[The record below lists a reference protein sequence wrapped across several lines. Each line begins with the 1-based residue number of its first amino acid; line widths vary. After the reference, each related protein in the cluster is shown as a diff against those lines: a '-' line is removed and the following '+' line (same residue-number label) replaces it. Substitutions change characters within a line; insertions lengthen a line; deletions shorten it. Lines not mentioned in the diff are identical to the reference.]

1 LDKAMRRVRLF
12 LIVIGL
18 MSAATGNSPAWRIK
32 VIANPSVRG
41 DKVSL
46 RELKSVYLG
55 KISSLS
61 DGTHIE
67 PVLAKRGLAHEDF
80 LRQCLDQSND
90 QLQLYYRSLVFSG
103 KGSMPKEV
111 NSDAEMVAYVA
122 RTKNAIG
129 YVSVD
134 ANTDGVK
141 TMYVESSI
149 ERKLITRVEPQYPEI
164 LREKQ
169 IGGVVRLEVTIAA
182 NGTVQSVAVLGG
194 NPILAEAAET
204 AVRQWVYAPGR
215 SQTLE
220 VSIPFDASH

>member
-1 LDKAMRRVRLF
+1 MRRVRLF

-67 PVLAKRGLAHEDF
+67 PVLAKLGLAHEDF

-182 NGTVQSVAVLGG
+182 NGTVQSIAVLGG

>member
-1 LDKAMRRVRLF
+1 MRRVRLF

-204 AVRQWVYAPGR
+204 AVRKWVYAPGR

>member
-1 LDKAMRRVRLF
+1 MDKAMRRVRLF

-182 NGTVQSVAVLGG
+182 NGTVQSIAVLGG

-204 AVRQWVYAPGR
+204 AVRKWVYAPGR

>member
-1 LDKAMRRVRLF
+1 MRRVRLF

-182 NGTVQSVAVLGG
+182 NGTVQSIAVLGG

>member
-1 LDKAMRRVRLF
+1 MDKAMRRVRLF

-41 DKVSL
+41 DRVSL

-204 AVRQWVYAPGR
+204 AVRKWVYAPGR

>member
-1 LDKAMRRVRLF
+1 MRRVRLF

-149 ERKLITRVEPQYPEI
+149 ERKLVTRVEPQYPEI

-169 IGGVVRLEVTIAA
+169 IGGIVRLEVTIAA

-204 AVRQWVYAPGR
+204 AVRKWVYAPGR

>member
-1 LDKAMRRVRLF
+1 MRRVRLF

-41 DKVSL
+41 DRVSL

-204 AVRQWVYAPGR
+204 AVRKWVYAPGR

>member
-1 LDKAMRRVRLF
+1 MDKAMRRVRLF

-182 NGTVQSVAVLGG
+182 NGTVQSIAVLGG

>member
-1 LDKAMRRVRLF
+1 
-12 LIVIGL
+12 

-55 KISSLS
+55 KISSLT

-90 QLQLYYRSLVFSG
+90 QLQLYYRSLIFSG

-111 NSDAEMVAYVA
+111 NSDAEMVAWFGSRATSWAATLWVQIRDGLQQKQRNVA
-122 RTKNAIG
+122 FR
-129 YVSVD
+129 
-134 ANTDGVK
+134 
-141 TMYVESSI
+141 
-149 ERKLITRVEPQYPEI
+149 
-164 LREKQ
+164 
-169 IGGVVRLEVTIAA
+169 
-182 NGTVQSVAVLGG
+182 
-194 NPILAEAAET
+194 
-204 AVRQWVYAPGR
+204 
-215 SQTLE
+215 
-220 VSIPFDASH
+220 F

>member
-1 LDKAMRRVRLF
+1 MRRVRLF

-220 VSIPFDASH
+220 VSMPFDASH

>member
-1 LDKAMRRVRLF
+1 LDKAMRRARLF

-169 IGGVVRLEVTIAA
+169 IGGIVRLEVTIAA
-182 NGTVQSVAVLGG
+182 NGTVQSVAILGG

-204 AVRQWVYAPGR
+204 AVRKWVYAPGR

>member
-1 LDKAMRRVRLF
+1 MRRVRLF

-41 DKVSL
+41 DRVSL

-169 IGGVVRLEVTIAA
+169 IGGIVRLEVTIAA

-204 AVRQWVYAPGR
+204 AVRKWVYAPGR

>member
-1 LDKAMRRVRLF
+1 MDKAMRRVRLF

-80 LRQCLDQSND
+80 LR
-90 QLQLYYRSLVFSG
+90 
-103 KGSMPKEV
+103 
-111 NSDAEMVAYVA
+111 
-122 RTKNAIG
+122 
-129 YVSVD
+129 
-134 ANTDGVK
+134 
-141 TMYVESSI
+141 
-149 ERKLITRVEPQYPEI
+149 
-164 LREKQ
+164 
-169 IGGVVRLEVTIAA
+169 
-182 NGTVQSVAVLGG
+182 
-194 NPILAEAAET
+194 
-204 AVRQWVYAPGR
+204 
-215 SQTLE
+215 
-220 VSIPFDASH
+220 

>member
-41 DKVSL
+41 DRVSL

-204 AVRQWVYAPGR
+204 AVRKWVYAPGR